1 VEQEAPMNGGP
12 DRPAR
17 NVCSRKRARGFPKGR
32 QLDVDALEQVRELL
46 GDRPRRHDLL
56 IEYLHLIQ
64 DYYHHISSR
73 HLRALCDEMKLPQ
86 AAAYEVATFYAHF
99 DVVKEGETP
108 PPRTTI
114 RVCDSITCA
123 IKGADALYDALKADV
138 DPSEVRILKAPCMGR
153 CDTAPVCEI
162 GHYFVDHATPDRVQT
177 GLNSGRHDPHIPE
190 YKDLAAYRAEGG
202 YSMLEECRSG
212 KRSVEDVINEMS
224 AAGLRGLGGA
234 GFPAGKKWQIVRSF
248 PAPRLMTINGDEGE
262 PGTFKD
268 RYYLERNPHQM
279 IEGALIGAWAV
290 EADRIYLYMRDEYP
304 AVLHILGH
312 EIAALEAAGIIKKG
326 DIELRRGAGA
336 YICGEESAMIESIEG
351 KRGYP
356 RNRPPYIAE
365 VGLFGRPTLNHNIET
380 LHWVPKILE
389 KGANWFADQGMNGG
403 KGFRSWSVSG
413 RVKKPGVIVAPAGIT
428 VNGLIERAG
437 GMEDGHTF
445 KAYLPGG
452 ASGGILPARLG
463 DVPLDFGTLD
473 EYGSFV
479 GSHAI
484 VIFSQQDRVADVAVN
499 LLQFFKN
506 ESCGQCTPCRVGCD
520 KAVAMLRK
528 DEWDGEL
535 LGELAQA
542 MRDASICGLG
552 QAAPNAFVTAM
563 EFFSDEPDTPNS
575 AGRPAKY

>member
-1 VEQEAPMNGGP
+1 VEQKTPLNGGP

-17 NVCSRKRARGFPKGR
+17 NVGSRKRPRGFPKGR
-32 QLDVDALEQVRELL
+32 QLESEALEEVRALL
-46 GDRPRRHDLL
+46 KDRPRRRDLL

-64 DYYHHISSR
+64 DRYHYISAG
-73 HLRALCDEMKLPQ
+73 HLLALCNELRLPQ
-86 AAAYEVATFYAHF
+86 AAGYEVATFYAHF

-108 PPRTTI
+108 PPPTTI

-123 IKGADALYDALKADV
+123 IKGAETLFQALKSRV
-138 DPSEVRILKAPCMGR
+138 DGTEVRVLHAPCMGR
-153 CDTAPVCEI
+153 CDTAPVCEV
-162 GHYFVDHATPDRVQT
+162 GHLHVDHATSDSVVDALKRGKREPEVPDYT
-177 GLNSGRHDPHIPE
+177 N
-190 YKDLAAYRAEGG
+190 LAAYRAEGG
-202 YSMLEECRSG
+202 YSMLEACRSG
-212 KRSVEDVINEMS
+212 KRDVDGIIKELS
-224 AAGLRGLGGA
+224 DAGLRGLGGA
-234 GFPAGKKWQIVRSF
+234 GFPAGRKWSIVRSYQG
-248 PAPRLMTINGDEGE
+248 PRLMTINGDEGE

-268 RYYLERNPHQM
+268 RFYLERNPHQM
-279 IEGALIGAWAV
+279 FEGALIAAWAV
-290 EADRIYLYMRDEYP
+290 EAERIYLYMRDEYP
-304 AVLHILGH
+304 AVLHILAH
-312 EIAALEAAGIIKKG
+312 EIAALEKAGLIEKG

-365 VGLFGRPTLNHNIET
+365 VGLFDRPTLNHNVET
-380 LHWVPKILE
+380 LYWVPTVLE
-389 KGANWFADQGMNGG
+389 KGAMWFADHGVNGG

-428 VNGLIERAG
+428 VNELIEMAG
-437 GMEDGHTF
+437 GMEDGHKF

-473 EYGSFV
+473 KYGSFV

-484 VIFSQQDRVADVAVN
+484 VVFSEHDDVADVVIN
-499 LLQFFKN
+499 LLKFFKD

-520 KAVAMLRK
+520 KAVALLERR
-528 DEWDGEL
+528 EWDGEL
-535 LGELAQA
+535 LNELAQT

-563 EFFSDEPDTPNS
+563 EFFSDEPAHDGA
-575 AGRPAKY
+575 AGRPERY